1 MIKFYF
7 ANNKYIKNGKNIEQ
21 IKKRKVKDLPKS

>member
-7 ANNKYIKNGKNIEQ
+7 ANNKYIENGKNIEQ
-21 IKKRKVKDLPKS
+21 IKKKKSQRFI